1 MEFLDAMTDE
11 RSPLTEE
18 ELNEAR
24 KQFNSFLRMTAAAG
38 KKRASATD
46 TSTSSSESRNN
57 DYHMEVTLTDGREV
71 KLKTIFHAIEVSIE
85 DKRGG
90 VFKCSYHMR
99 NTVDSLYEWILDKHP
114 DVTVDEIQRM
124 ADEEKKSFAEMKK
137 LLAFSIAESEFWIRM
152 KMARFMH
159 EQLQPTLEM
168 VLADLVEDTALY
180 GMSEYGYKLTNPK
193 DLEKDAKAYI
203 SLRKKRSNI
212 IEGIGKRKKALISTE
227 EISEFIEKVFASM
240 QELDSA
246 GKKITSHAVA
256 RKVIGANHSNP
267 LKAFKDKLKKYGFV
281 FEDMK
286 EDYAKSKK

>member
-1 MEFLDAMTDE
+1 MTNE
-11 RSPLTEE
+11 RSPLSEE
-18 ELNEAR
+18 EINEAR
-24 KQFNSFLRMTAAAG
+24 RQFHSFLQMMAVAG

-57 DYHMEVTLTDGREV
+57 DYYMKVTLKNGRET

-85 DKRGG
+85 DKHGG
-90 VFKCSYHMR
+90 VFKCSYHMK
-99 NTVDSLYEWILDKHP
+99 NTVDSLYKWILDKHP
-114 DVTVDEIQRM
+114 DATVDEIQRM
-124 ADEEKKSFAEMKK
+124 ADEEKKSFTEMKK

-203 SLRKKRSNI
+203 SLRKKRSNV

>member
-1 MEFLDAMTDE
+1 MEFLDAMTNE
-11 RSPLTEE
+11 RSPLSEE
-18 ELNEAR
+18 EINEAR
-24 KQFNSFLRMTAAAG
+24 RQFHSFLQMMAVAG

-57 DYHMEVTLTDGREV
+57 DYYMKVTLKNGRET

-85 DKRGG
+85 DKHGG
-90 VFKCSYHMR
+90 VFKCSYHMK
-99 NTVDSLYEWILDKHP
+99 NTVDSLYKWILDKHP
-114 DVTVDEIQRM
+114 DATVDEIQRM
-124 ADEEKKSFAEMKK
+124 ADEEKKSFTEMKK

-203 SLRKKRSNI
+203 SLRKKRSNV